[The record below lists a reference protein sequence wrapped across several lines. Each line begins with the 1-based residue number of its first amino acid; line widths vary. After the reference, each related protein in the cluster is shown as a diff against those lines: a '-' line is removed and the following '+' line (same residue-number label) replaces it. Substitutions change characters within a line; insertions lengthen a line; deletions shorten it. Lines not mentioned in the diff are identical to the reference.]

1 MAQELN
7 MVEQSKD
14 AKRFDRVLKLVG
26 PIARKPSLA
35 IITKTVMVG
44 LAKLTIASRK
54 AKRKESTQDLTKEWL
69 RMFPRETCSIEKVED
84 ETGYGLV
91 HANCP
96 LVGTGD
102 VSACYKMMEYDR
114 ALMRKIGGEL
124 TVIESRANPN
134 VKGACKIAI
143 RKLDD
148 KRNNLI
154 PAHLI

>member
-1 MAQELN
+1 MI
-7 MVEQSKD
+7 EQSKD
-14 AKRFDRVLKLVG
+14 AKRFDGILKFVG

-35 IITKTVMVG
+35 IITKTLMVS
-44 LAKLTIASRK
+44 LAKLTIVSRK
-54 AKRKESTQDLTKEWL
+54 ANKKESIQALTKEWL

-102 VSACYKMMEYDR
+102 VAACYKMMEYDR
-114 ALMRKIGGEL
+114 ALMRKIGGKL

-148 KRNNLI
+148 KRNDLI

>member
-1 MAQELN
+1 

-14 AKRFDRVLKLVG
+14 AKRFDGVLKLVA
-26 PIARKPSLA
+26 PIARKPALA
-35 IITKTVMVG
+35 FITKTLMVG

-54 AKRKESTQDLTKEWL
+54 AKRRESTQELTKEWL
-69 RMFPRETCSIEKVED
+69 RMFPRETCSIDKVEN

-102 VSACYKMMEYDR
+102 VAACYKMMEYDR

-134 VKGACKIAI
+134 VKGACRVAI

-148 KRNNLI
+148 KRDDLI
-154 PAHLI
+154 PSHLI

>member
-1 MAQELN
+1 MVWELD

-14 AKRFDRVLKLVG
+14 AKRFNGVLKLVG
-26 PIARKPSLA
+26 PIARKPALA
-35 IITKTVMVG
+35 FVTKTLMLG
-44 LAKLTIASRK
+44 LAKLTIASKKARK
-54 AKRKESTQDLTKEWL
+54 RESTQDLTEEWL
-69 RMFPRETCSIEKVED
+69 RMFPRETCSIEKVEG

-102 VSACYKMMEYDR
+102 VAACYKMMEYDR

-124 TVIESRANPN
+124 TVIESRANPK
-134 VKGACKIAI
+134 VKGACRVAI
-143 RKLDD
+143 RKLNDRRDD
-148 KRNNLI
+148 LI

>member
-1 MAQELN
+1 

-14 AKRFDRVLKLVG
+14 AKRFNGVLKLVG
-26 PIARKPSLA
+26 PIARKPALA
-35 IITKTVMVG
+35 VVTKMLMLG
-44 LAKLTIASRK
+44 LAKLTIASKK
-54 AKRKESTQDLTKEWL
+54 AKKRESTQDLTEEWL

-91 HANCP
+91 HAKCP

-102 VSACYKMMEYDR
+102 VAACYKMMEYDR

-134 VKGACKIAI
+134 VKGACRVAI
-143 RKLDD
+143 RKLNDRRDD
-148 KRNNLI
+148 LI